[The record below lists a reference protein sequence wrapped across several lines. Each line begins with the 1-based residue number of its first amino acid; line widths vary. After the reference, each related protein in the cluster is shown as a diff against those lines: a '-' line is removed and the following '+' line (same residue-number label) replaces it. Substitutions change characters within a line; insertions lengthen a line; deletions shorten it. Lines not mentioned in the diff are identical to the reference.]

1 MTALQSAILLLI
13 INLGLLWLLMRA
25 PLGRRTI
32 RLSRLYQCAPD
43 ILWKAM
49 HPAGPD
55 ASWHHSVISSR
66 ALVDRGGVVEQIYR
80 HLDKNGAPSRRLIV
94 LEPLP
99 RVATNAHGFQSR
111 IIDDSTLDPA
121 FWNHYRER
129 RIIRPT
135 PEGALLEIEQTD
147 RYRGLAFLL
156 FRYFVLRREMQALDE
171 WLKTGE
177 SLAQGYFELPLVQGG
192 LAVLSTLLLWP
203 FFGLNAGGLM
213 LSTFLTLVIALHELG
228 HMAAYRMFGHASVRM
243 IFVPFLGGIAI
254 GGRPYRS
261 LFEVATCALMGAGMS
276 AFLVPI
282 LAVATQLSEA
292 GLLPFAS
299 RAPLLVFILILGAFN
314 LLNLLPMHRFDGGQ
328 VLRQIFRTRTSQIAA
343 SFVVTVCI
351 LGIGFEIGL
360 PAKMLT
366 VGLLVF
372 TLVSLVSGGSV
383 KPRQMLEEMKD
394 GERMLVAFGLYAAI
408 AVHGYA
414 IIFAT
419 ENLF

>member
-1 MTALQSAILLLI
+1 MTTLQSAILLLV
-13 INLGLLWLLMRA
+13 INLGLLWLLMQV

-32 RLSRLYQCAPD
+32 CLRQTYRCSPD
-43 ILWKAM
+43 TLWKAM
-49 HPAGPD
+49 NPAGPD

-66 ALVDRGGVVEQIYR
+66 GLADRRGVVEQTYR
-80 HLDKNGAPSRRLIV
+80 HLDKNGAPSRRL
-94 LEPLP
+94 LALDPLP
-99 RVATNAHGFQSR
+99 SMASNAHGFQAR
-111 IIDDSTLDPA
+111 IIDDSTLDPT

-135 PEGALLEIEQTD
+135 PDGALLEVEQTD
-147 RYRGLAFLL
+147 RYRGLAFLM
-156 FRYFVLRREMQALDE
+156 FRYFILRREMKALDG

-177 SLAQGYFELPLVQGG
+177 SLPQGYFERPLVQGG

-203 FFGLNAGGLM
+203 FLGLDAGGLM
-213 LSTFLTLVIALHELG
+213 LSAFLTLVIVLHELG

-243 IFVPFLGGIAI
+243 IFVPLLGGIAV

-276 AFLVPI
+276 AFVVPI
-282 LAVATQLSEA
+282 LAVATQLSDV
-292 GLLPFAS
+292 GLLPSAS
-299 RAPLLVFILILGAFN
+299 RGPLLIFLLILGTFN

-328 VLRQIFRTRTSQIAA
+328 VLRQIFRTRRSQIAA
-343 SFVVTVCI
+343 SFVVTLCI

-360 PAKMLT
+360 PANMLT
-366 VGLLVF
+366 AGLFVF
-372 TLVSLVSGGSV
+372 MLVSLVSGGSV
-383 KPRQMLEEMKD
+383 KPRQMLDEMKD

-419 ENLF
+419 EKLF

>member
-1 MTALQSAILLLI
+1 MTTLQSAILLLV

-32 RLSRLYQCAPD
+32 RLNRTYRCSPE
-43 ILWKAM
+43 ILWNAM
-49 HPAGPD
+49 NPAGPD
-55 ASWHHSVISSR
+55 ASWHHSVLSSR
-66 ALVDRGGVVEQIYR
+66 PLANRQGVIEQTYR
-80 HLDKNGAPSRRLIV
+80 HLDKNGAPSRRLLV
-94 LEPLP
+94 LQSPP
-99 RVATNAHGFQSR
+99 HVASNAYGFQSR
-111 IIDDSTLDPA
+111 VIDDSTLDPS
-121 FWNHYRER
+121 FWSNYCER

-135 PEGALLEIEQTD
+135 GVDALLEVEQTD
-147 RYRGLAFLL
+147 RYRGLAFLM
-156 FRYFVLRREMQALDE
+156 FRYFVLRREMKALDG

-177 SLAQGYFELPLVQGG
+177 SLPQGYFERPVVQGG

-203 FFGLNAGGLM
+203 FLGFDATGLM

-243 IFVPFLGGIAI
+243 IFIPLLGGIAI

-282 LAVATQLSEA
+282 IAVSTQLSDA
-292 GLLPFAS
+292 GLLPSVS
-299 RAPLLVFILILGAFN
+299 RGPLLTFMLILGAFN

-328 VLRQIFRTRTSQIAA
+328 VLRQVFRTRRSQIAA
-343 SFVVTVCI
+343 SFVVTLCI

-360 PAKMLT
+360 PAEMLT
-366 VGLLVF
+366 AGLLVF
-372 TLVSLVSGGSV
+372 TLVSLISGGSV
-383 KPRQMLEEMKD
+383 KPRQMLDEMKD

-408 AVHGYA
+408 AMHGYA

-419 ENLF
+419 EKLF